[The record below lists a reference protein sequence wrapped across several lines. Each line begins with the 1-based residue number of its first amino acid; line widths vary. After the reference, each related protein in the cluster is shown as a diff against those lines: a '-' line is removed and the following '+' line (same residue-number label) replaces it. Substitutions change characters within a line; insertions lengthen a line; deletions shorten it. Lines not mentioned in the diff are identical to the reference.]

1 MKVFQ
6 KVLIVVSSSPAL
18 ASFDYND
25 ALNKTLLFFEAQRSG
40 KLPEKQRVSWRG
52 DSALKDGFEQ
62 GVDLVGG
69 YYDGG
74 GHVKYGFPMAFTMTI
89 LSWGAVEYAKELTA
103 ASQLEYTLEAIR
115 WGTDYL
121 IKAHNK
127 PDILWAQVGNGESD
141 HFCWQRAEDMTTPRT
156 AYKLD
161 SNSPGSDLAA
171 ETAAAMAAA
180 SIAFKPYDSRYSQ
193 LLLLHAQQLFD
204 FADEFR
210 GRYDTIVTV
219 AQDYYPSTSG
229 YMDEL
234 LWAAAWLFRAS
245 GDAKYLKYVVDN
257 ANEFGG
263 TGMAVTKFDWDNKYA
278 GIQILLSKLMM
289 DGQGKQYNSTLAQ
302 FQDKAEYFLC
312 ANLQKN
318 NGYDVDM
325 TPGGLLFVDENNN
338 MQYASVSAF
347 LLAVYSDYL
356 LSTNA
361 ELSCA
366 DAKLKPMDILT
377 FAQSQADYILGKNPK
392 SMSYLVGFG
401 ATFPTHLHHR
411 DASIESIKTMPD
423 PVGCVEGF
431 ESWFKRNESDP
442 NLLAGALVGGPDR
455 NDSFMDERWNH
466 EQTEPTTYSAAPL
479 VGLFAKL
486 NSVFKNSGNSTDGG
500 PQTSSAAGNHSKPA
514 EGEGPVTFVHSVTNS
529 WRQNE
534 TTMYRHRVV
543 VKNVSGKTIT
553 ELKLQIEG
561 LTGHLWGLQPADG
574 KNVFTLPKWLP
585 EVKPEQE
592 FDFVYVQEGP
602 QAHISVLSCN

>member
-1 MKVFQ
+1 MSGRLGLSFFC
-6 KVLIVVSSSPAL
+6 LLFLLSSTLGWNSAW
-18 ASFDYND
+18 ASSDYSD
-25 ALNKTLLFFEAQRSG
+25 ALDKTLLFFEAQRSG
-40 KLPEKQRVSWRG
+40 KLPGKQRVTWRE

-62 GVDLVGG
+62 GADLVGG

-74 GHVKYGFPMAFTMTI
+74 GNVKYGFPMAFTVTM
-89 LSWGAVEYAKELTA
+89 LAWGAVDYAKELA
-103 ASQLEYTLEAIR
+103 AAGQLQYTLDAIR

-156 AYKLD
+156 AYRLD
-161 SNSPGSDLAA
+161 SNNPGSDLAA

-180 SIAFKPYDSRYSQ
+180 SIAFEPYDSRYSQ
-193 LLLLHAQQLFD
+193 LLSLHAQQLFD
-204 FADEFR
+204 FADQFR
-210 GRYDTIVTV
+210 GRYDSVVTV

-234 LWAAAWLFRAS
+234 LWAATWLFRAS

-257 ANEFGG
+257 ADEFGG
-263 TGMAVTKFDWDNKYA
+263 TGLAVTKFDWDNKFA

-325 TPGGLLFVDENNN
+325 TPGGLLFVDEDNN
-338 MQYASVSAF
+338 MQYASAAAF
-347 LLAVYSDYL
+347 LLAVYSDSL
-356 LSTNA
+356 FAANA
-361 ELSCA
+361 ELSCP

-377 FAQSQADYILGKNPK
+377 FAKSQADYMLGKNPK
-392 SMSYLVGFG
+392 SMSYMVGFG

-411 DASIESIKTMPD
+411 GASIESIKTMPG

-431 ESWFKRNESDP
+431 DSWFKRNESDP
-442 NLLAGALVGGPDR
+442 NVLTGALVGGPDR
-455 NDSFMDERWNH
+455 DDSFMDERWNH
-466 EQTEPTTYSAAPL
+466 EQTEPTTYGAAPL

-486 NSVFKNSGNSTDGG
+486 HSAFKD
-500 PQTSSAAGNHSKPA
+500 
-514 EGEGPVTFVHSVTNS
+514 
-529 WRQNE
+529 
-534 TTMYRHRVV
+534 
-543 VKNVSGKTIT
+543 SGKRQRR
-553 ELKLQIEG
+553 KVQIERS
-561 LTGHLWGLQPADG
+561 H
-574 KNVFTLPKWLP
+574 
-585 EVKPEQE
+585 
-592 FDFVYVQEGP
+592 
-602 QAHISVLSCN
+602 